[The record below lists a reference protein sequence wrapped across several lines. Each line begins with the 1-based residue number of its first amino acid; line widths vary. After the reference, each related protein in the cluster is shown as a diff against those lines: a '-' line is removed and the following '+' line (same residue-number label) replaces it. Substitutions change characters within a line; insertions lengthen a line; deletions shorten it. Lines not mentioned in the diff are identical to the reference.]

1 MLTRVK
7 AFIFEQLNDCGN
19 CNPEATAGCSNGSLY
34 EDDIEIKLE
43 FVETLGSV
51 DRKSV
56 V

>member
-7 AFIFEQLNDCGN
+7 AFIFEQLNDWGN

-51 DRKSV
+51 HH
-56 V
+56 